1 MMTLQTGKRGF
12 TLVELMVVIG
22 VIIVI
27 AASILTILPGMHENA
42 QEKATQTFMERLEIA
57 IERYYDDN
65 RSYPP
70 TGTEP
75 TAIED
80 LKKALQPSEST
91 SKQYIEFKDDYLDDN
106 VIIDKWGNPFVYIQ
120 PGTQNATTYDLY
132 STGSDGA
139 TGTSTATAGSDPDD
153 INNWN
158 R

>member
-1 MMTLQTGKRGF
+1 MTLQTGKRGF

-27 AASILTILPGMHENA
+27 AASILTILPGMREKV

-65 RSYPP
+65 RSYPA
-70 TGTEP
+70 TGTET

-80 LKKALQPSEST
+80 LKKALQPSDPT
-91 SKQYIEFKDDYLDDN
+91 SKQYIEFNDDDLDN
-106 VIIDKWGNPFVYIQ
+106 NIIIDKWGNPFVYLH
-120 PGTQNATTYDLY
+120 PGTHNTTTYDLY
-132 STGSDGA
+132 STGPDG
-139 TGTSTATAGSDPDD
+139 TTSSSGDDADD
-153 INNWN
+153 INNWS